1 MYLGA
6 NLAPWYIAYIIAAMR
21 YIKNSR
27 AYDQLAQLLKKL
39 REEKGI
45 TIRQLASM
53 LDVDHTVITKIE
65 NKRRKI
71 DALELFVYADA
82 LGHSAEEIAVHVQ
95 KIMSDT
101 DN

>member
-1 MYLGA
+1 
-6 NLAPWYIAYIIAAMR
+6 MR

-71 DALELFVYADA
+71 DALELFVYANV
-82 LGHSAEEIAVHVQ
+82 LGLSAEDIAMHIQ
-95 KIMSDT
+95 KIMDGT
-101 DN
+101 DGQAH